1 MYISKKSRDKALAIG
16 AVGAGS
22 LVVAES
28 ANAALNLGVATAFT
42 ALQTDG
48 LALIDLA
55 WPVIT
60 ALTVAFIIISLFK
73 KAASKAA

>member
-1 MYISKKSRDKALAIG
+1 MYISKKSRNLAMAAG
-16 AVGAGS
+16 AVGSASMVSMGT
-22 LVVAES
+22 
-28 ANAALNLGVATAFT
+28 ANAALNTGVSTAFT